1 MNINTL
7 SGLVLLAVGVVLL
20 LFGYTAYQS
29 VGGLANGASTGWL
42 TDAVTWYVVPGLA
55 AVIAGVLMLAF
66 RIKGDTRDLSDCRR
80 PYVDPHHLTD
90 LRRSGMTKV
99 ETHVDSH
106 NLTRR

>member
-7 SGLVLLAVGVVLL
+7 SGVVLLAVGAGL
-20 LFGYTAYQS
+20 LFLGYAASQS
-29 VGGLANGASTGWL
+29 VGGQVNSASTGWL
-42 TDAVTWYVVPGLA
+42 TDATTWYVVFGIA
-55 AVIAGVLMLAF
+55 ATVGGMAMLTF
-66 RIKGDTRDLSDCRR
+66 RINRKTRDLSDCRR

-90 LRRSGMTKV
+90 LRRSGITKV